1 MGHTLRLFFTFYLKK
16 GRKGWLLRKMPEV
29 RIKQDKM
36 HKDNKNLDSKQF
48 DLYVVTPVAI
58 RVNTQV

>member
-1 MGHTLRLFFTFYLKK
+1 MGHTLRLFLHFTLKK
-16 GRKGWLLRKMPEV
+16 DAKDDLRKMPEV
-29 RIKQDKM
+29 RIKLDKM

>member
-1 MGHTLRLFFTFYLKK
+1 
-16 GRKGWLLRKMPEV
+16 LRKMPEV
-29 RIKQDKM
+29 RIKLDKM